1 MPPPRRRP
9 PRPGALSD
17 LSPLKIMKKIVLL
30 QLAYYASATVLILF
44 ATLAAGMPFDMDLIF
59 GWDSIR
65 GDTTIG
71 YILALVWL
79 LNGFVSVIYHLLL
92 ISRSKLI
99 PDFAC
104 TLHFI
109 HLCVTWLYTHSLP
122 ANWLWWGLQAASAA
136 LMTFLG
142 IWACQWRE
150 LQPISFGLGGSSAA
164 GAGSNAAGESSQSQQ
179 QQGQGDGN
187 AEDGLAGFPSRGR
200 GRTRNLRDSGGE
212 YEMVRMK
219 EGDEPV

>member
-59 GWDSIR
+59 GWDNIR

-79 LNGFVSVIYHLLL
+79 LNGFVSYVPPTLLVTCGMYM
-92 ISRSKLI
+92 
-99 PDFAC
+99 PMWHAC
-104 TLHFI
+104 
-109 HLCVTWLYTHSLP
+109 
-122 ANWLWWGLQAASAA
+122 
-136 LMTFLG
+136 
-142 IWACQWRE
+142 
-150 LQPISFGLGGSSAA
+150 
-164 GAGSNAAGESSQSQQ
+164 
-179 QQGQGDGN
+179 
-187 AEDGLAGFPSRGR
+187 
-200 GRTRNLRDSGGE
+200 
-212 YEMVRMK
+212 
-219 EGDEPV
+219 